1 MRVYSLSHPV
11 CAHSDAHCS
20 SSLHLRMH
28 LLRIVHHVIYIF
40 SLFSLAPL
48 LCLQFILADRIFH
61 FRGKETRSSRVRGK
75 PRCTAK
81 CTALIA
87 FLPTVSLVLEK
98 KKKKKNKYFQAV
110 LHFTSFLDSF
120 YTLPSPFSFFSFRT
134 MLQRAFQNLAALETN
149 LDETNFVAVK
159 LRKKKKR
166 KKAQSSDLGI
176 FHEREFDLCTRSL
189 DPHEGGAFNHEPSF
203 NRPEMKS
210 FARPSF
216 VENVSTPIEPAQPD
230 GENKILFVELPKL
243 TFPNNTTHI
252 HCP

>member
-28 LLRIVHHVIYIF
+28 LLQIVHHVIYIF

-98 KKKKKNKYFQAV
+98 KKQKKKNKYFQAV

-120 YTLPSPFSFFSFRT
+120 YILPSSFSFFF
-134 MLQRAFQNLAALETN
+134 F
-149 LDETNFVAVK
+149 
-159 LRKKKKR
+159 
-166 KKAQSSDLGI
+166 
-176 FHEREFDLCTRSL
+176 
-189 DPHEGGAFNHEPSF
+189 
-203 NRPEMKS
+203 
-210 FARPSF
+210 
-216 VENVSTPIEPAQPD
+216 
-230 GENKILFVELPKL
+230 
-243 TFPNNTTHI
+243 
-252 HCP
+252 